1 MMWMRLGAGVLP
13 GCFLAAALVGLAC
26 WLPPGPWERSMV
38 PGLVAFFPVWLAI
51 VCLSLR
57 FATAPR
63 AWLWLSGLAVA
74 GLGVL
79 QLLQRTGWVR

>member
-1 MMWMRLGAGVLP
+1 MWLRLGAGVLP
-13 GCFLAAALVGLAC
+13 GFFLATALVGLAC
-26 WLPPGPWERSMV
+26 WLPLGPWEAWLV

-57 FATAPR
+57 FASASR
-63 AWLWLSGLAVA
+63 AWLWLGGLAVL
-74 GLGVL
+74 GLGLL